1 MSVHFSIIDAAL
13 VLTLRTLMPVPEE
26 QSSSSITGFISR
38 RLGLLPAPPPHDEV
52 DQMFEWGGEAVMV
65 REKVR
70 VESQD
75 PSFIS
80 LMTKLNALAH
90 GIAGGRSS
98 LALVMG
104 YA

>member
-1 MSVHFSIIDAAL
+1 
-13 VLTLRTLMPVPEE
+13 
-26 QSSSSITGFISR
+26 
-38 RLGLLPAPPPHDEV
+38 
-52 DQMFEWGGEAVMV
+52 MFEWAGEAVMV

-104 YA
+104 DA

>member
-1 MSVHFSIIDAAL
+1 
-13 VLTLRTLMPVPEE
+13 MPVPEE

-38 RLGLLPAPPPHDEV
+38 RLRLLPAPPPHDEV

-75 PSFIS
+75 PSLIS

-90 GIAGGRSS
+90 GIAVGRSS

>member
-1 MSVHFSIIDAAL
+1 
-13 VLTLRTLMPVPEE
+13 
-26 QSSSSITGFISR
+26 
-38 RLGLLPAPPPHDEV
+38 
-52 DQMFEWGGEAVMV
+52 MFEWGGEAVMV

-75 PSFIS
+75 PSLIS

-90 GIAGGRSS
+90 GISGGRSS

-104 YA
+104 DA